1 MTSGVTIMT
10 SGVLLAGV
18 RQEVEV
24 ESGLDEDK
32 ALEIL
37 AMYVNTKPQQLPEQ
51 ARSIVQLCKG
61 RRTPDHYRK
70 PL

>member
-1 MTSGVTIMT
+1 MTSGVTVMT
-10 SGVLLAGV
+10 PGVFLAGV
-18 RQEVEV
+18 RHEVEV
-24 ESGLDEDK
+24 ESGLDENK

-61 RRTPDHYRK
+61 RRPPDH
-70 PL
+70 